1 MNTLKEPAAGTVCE
15 ATGWGV
21 TEEGGMFLAANLQKV
36 SLPVVE
42 DSLCYQHFGGLMRD
56 NMLCAGE
63 EGRDSCS
70 GDSGG
75 PLVCPLAEARLN
87 ILLEACFGHLEGSTL
102 SYSLNNCKVLSPCE
116 GGSPVLAGVTS
127 WGQGCGRPDKPGVYT
142 EVAHFL
148 DWINLT
154 IDNN

>member
-1 MNTLKEPAAGTVCE
+1 MKEPAAGTVCE

-42 DSLCYQHFGGLMRD
+42 DGLCYEYFQGLMRD

-63 EGRDSCS
+63 EGRDTCS

-75 PLVCPLAEARLN
+75 PLVCPL
-87 ILLEACFGHLEGSTL
+87 GHER
-102 SYSLNNCKVLSPCE
+102 
-116 GGSPVLAGVTS
+116 SPVLTGVTS

-142 EVAHFL
+142 EVAHFIE
-148 DWINLT
+148 WIQQT
-154 IDNN
+154 VADN